1 MSETMATKSF
11 RGFAIKDAD
20 KGEVEAVVA
29 TLGVIDRDGDI
40 IRKGSL
46 AGPASVTMSA
56 WGHDAMYGAV
66 PAGKGKLR
74 EEKNALVFSGRA
86 FLSTAGGKE
95 TFEVLKEMGEDQEW
109 SFGFRVTGWEA
120 PSEEEKKAGAWRVIT
135 KMDAFEV
142 SPVIVGAGL
151 NTRTLAVKSAPQAD
165 GNRDESVADAVRYL
179 KAAIARHERHM
190 NGTEAT
196 DDASQQL
203 MMDDMR
209 AALAALEGTSD
220 DMSAMDSGK
229 SAARIAAIAREV
241 ADAAAEAERK
251 AKEEA
256 DAIEAKAKADADAAR
271 RAEELEAVQRI
282 RERFVR
288 NMRKA
293 S

>member
-1 MSETMATKSF
+1 MAETMATKSF

-40 IRKGSL
+40 IRNGSL
-46 AGPASVTMSA
+46 KGTASVTMSA

-86 FLSTAGGKE
+86 FLSTTGGKE

-120 PSEEEKKAGAWRVIT
+120 PSDEEKKAGAWRVIT

-151 NTRTLAVKSAPQAD
+151 NTRTLAVKSAQAD
-165 GNRDESVADAVRYL
+165 GDDTPPPPSAVPALDDEVKSIVSEIMARREAEA
-179 KAAIARHERHM
+179 KAAA
-190 NGTEAT
+190 
-196 DDASQQL
+196 D
-203 MMDDMR
+203 
-209 AALAALEGTSD
+209 LAAET
-220 DMSAMDSGK
+220 
-229 SAARIAAIAREV
+229 
-241 ADAAAEAERK
+241 ERK
-251 AKEEA
+251 AKEDA

-282 RERFVR
+282 HERFVR

>member
-1 MSETMATKSF
+1 MAETMATKSF

-40 IRKGSL
+40 IRNGSL
-46 AGPASVTMSA
+46 KGTASVTMSA

-86 FLSTAGGKE
+86 FLSTTGGKE

-120 PSEEEKKAGAWRVIT
+120 PSDEEKKAGAWRVIT

-165 GNRDESVADAVRYL
+165 GADGTPEAPALDDELKAIVADVYARREAEK
-179 KAAIARHERHM
+179 KAA
-190 NGTEAT
+190 
-196 DDASQQL
+196 
-203 MMDDMR
+203 
-209 AALAALEGTSD
+209 
-220 DMSAMDSGK
+220 
-229 SAARIAAIAREV
+229 
-241 ADAAAEAERK
+241 ADLAAEAERK
-251 AKEEA
+251 AKEDA

-282 RERFVR
+282 HERFVR